1 MRFLKSKPSCINS
14 ATLPFCS
21 HCHAISKKVFKI
33 AVAPFLPVL
42 VKLVKNSHFYN
53 VNLAQNL
60 KTAITFFWDV
70 RLSWYLHGWVCM
82 FKLFPWIPITGIL
95 VWPVVMAIWAIYGP
109 IWPFWPYMAHMAM
122 TTSQTNMPFMGIQEK
137 SLNIQTQPWRY
148 QLNWTSQKKVIAVLR
163 FWAKFTL

>member
-95 VWPVVMAIWAIYGP
+95 VWPVVMAIWAIYGQNGH
-109 IWPFWPYMAHMAM
+109 IGPYMAHMAM
-122 TTSQTNMPFMGIQEK
+122 TIGQTNMPVMGIQGK
-137 SLNIQTQPWRY
+137 SLNLRTQPWRY
-148 QLNWTSQKKVIAVLR
+148 QLIRTSQKKVMALLK
-163 FWAKFTL
+163 FKAKFTL